1 MTIRIRSLFLKIF
14 LWFWATVVAT
24 GVALIATWII
34 LQPKNVPAQSQ
45 TTLADAAWVS
55 GTSAVDALERQGA
68 SAASAYIA
76 QLSQKTHLKSCL
88 FDTSLNVIAGSDCAN
103 FDDIGT
109 RATTSDVPAFNTKH
123 NFVRVA
129 VKVRGKSGRDYVYA
143 VEQAMEH
150 RGPPPGIGPSGFLLR
165 WSVAFLV
172 SGFICYLLTR
182 YLTAPVLRLREASQ
196 HLAAGDLST
205 RAAAGMERRRDEL
218 GSLVRDFNAMAARI
232 EELVSRQRQLI
243 YDISHELRSPLARLN
258 VALDLARQRKGDDPA
273 FDHMEQD
280 IGCLNDMIERLLTVA
295 KLDTSATPVPM
306 TQVDLTELVA
316 QIVRSAEFE
325 LQERSGT
332 VRLSSQGQY
341 FVQGNAELL
350 HSAIENV
357 IRNAVRYTGTGETG
371 TGDTGTGNSGPEN
384 SMPEDSIPKNSID
397 VQLESTNTATPGFV
411 RLLVRDYG
419 QGVPESELVNIF
431 QPFYRVADDRN
442 RASGGTGLGLAIADR
457 VVRIHGGT
465 IQARNVTPQG
475 LEVEILLP
483 RQKPLNSPRS

>member
-1 MTIRIRSLFLKIF
+1 MTLRIRSLFLKIF
-14 LWFWATVVAT
+14 LWFWATVIAT

-45 TTLADAAWVS
+45 TTLADAAWIS
-55 GTSAVDALERQGA
+55 GTSAVDALELQGT

-88 FDTSLNVIAGSDCAN
+88 FDTSGNVIAGSDCAP
-103 FDDIGT
+103 FSDIG
-109 RATTSDVPAFNTKH
+109 AHAATSDAPAFNTKH

-129 VKVRGKSGRDYVYA
+129 VKVRGKSGREYVYA

-150 RGPPPGIGPSGFLLR
+150 RGPPPGIRPSGFLLR

-205 RAAAGMERRRDEL
+205 RAAGMERRRDEL

-258 VALDLARQRKGDDPA
+258 VALDLGRQRKGDDPA

-306 TQVDLTELVA
+306 MQVDLTELVA

-325 LQERSGT
+325 LQEKSGA
-332 VRLSSQGQY
+332 VRLSSHGQY

-371 TGDTGTGNSGPEN
+371 TENSGPEN
-384 SMPEDSIPKNSID
+384 SITQNSIPKNSID
-397 VQLESTNTATPGFV
+397 VQLESTDTATPGFV

-457 VVRIHGGT
+457 VIRIHGGT
-465 IQARNVTPQG
+465 IQARNVTPNG

-483 RQKPLNSPRS
+483 RQKPLNSPRL